1 MRVVFGNVLVDEL
14 GFKYRILYTRRYI
27 CISKENIQSLDSQFC
42 RFTYLLHHHHVYYL
56 IVFALVFF
64 YYFSSLFMD
73 ELMQYESDV
82 FAIKVFESTFSY
94 GWYVIS
100 KAMARS
106 TWSTWEKRTF
116 IFFLARFIITGYQKH
131 SIYVCVL
138 VYKLYKSEK
147 R

>member
-1 MRVVFGNVLVDEL
+1 MSSWMSLDLNTEF
-14 GFKYRILYTRRYI
+14 YTLDDIHI

-82 FAIKVFESTFSY
+82 FMMKVFESTFSY
-94 GWYVIS
+94 G
-100 KAMARS
+100 
-106 TWSTWEKRTF
+106 
-116 IFFLARFIITGYQKH
+116 
-131 SIYVCVL
+131 
-138 VYKLYKSEK
+138 
-147 R
+147 